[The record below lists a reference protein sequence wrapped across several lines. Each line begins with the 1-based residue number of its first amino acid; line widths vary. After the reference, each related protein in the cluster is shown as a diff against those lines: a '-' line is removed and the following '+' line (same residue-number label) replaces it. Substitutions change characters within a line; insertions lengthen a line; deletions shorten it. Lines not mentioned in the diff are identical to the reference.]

1 MMETSNTRRQ
11 RYSAE
16 ELAEFEALIHDKLNQ
31 AKEELSDLQASI
43 QRVEGEDNRSNQGSF
58 DDGASVLEK
67 EQLNQLAAR
76 TKKHIINLE
85 QALFRIKNGTY
96 GICKDTGKL
105 IAKERLR
112 AVPHTQQSIEAKLA
126 RDK

>member
-1 MMETSNTRRQ
+1 MTTTNRRQ

-16 ELAEFEALIHDKLNQ
+16 ELAEFEALILHKLSQ
-31 AKEELSDLQASI
+31 AREEFEDLQASI
-43 QRVEGEDNRSNQGSF
+43 RRQDGEDNRSNQGSF

-76 TKKHIINLE
+76 TQKHIINLE

-105 IAKERLR
+105 ISKARLK

-126 RDK
+126 RDQ

>member
-1 MMETSNTRRQ
+1 MMETGNTRRQ
-11 RYSAE
+11 RYSAS
-16 ELAEFEALIHDKLNQ
+16 ELAEFEALITDKLNQ
-31 AKEELSDLQASI
+31 AKEELADLQSSI
-43 QRVEGEDNRSNQGSF
+43 QRVEGEDNRSSQGSF

-105 IAKERLR
+105 IAKERLL

-126 RDK
+126 RDN

>member
-1 MMETSNTRRQ
+1 MMETSNTKRQ

-16 ELAEFEALIHDKLNQ
+16 ELAEFETLIQDKLSQ
-31 AKEELSDLQASI
+31 AKEELDDLQASI

-76 TKKHIINLE
+76 TKKYIINLE